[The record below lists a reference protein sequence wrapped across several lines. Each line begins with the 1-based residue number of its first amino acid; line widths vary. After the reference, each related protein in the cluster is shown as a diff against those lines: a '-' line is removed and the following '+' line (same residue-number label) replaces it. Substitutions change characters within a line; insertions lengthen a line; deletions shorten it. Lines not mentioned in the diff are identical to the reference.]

1 MAASKKVQK
10 PAIKGPEASKKVQKP
25 ASQQDGEKKDGA
37 KANTNGFYHDETYK
51 TVCCWTANTRIKYVK
66 NPKSGKSFIRYA
78 GYEKA
83 KTVEESLKKGSFP
96 LDLLFD
102 YQTGKLSVLG
112 GEIRKEPIDPS
123 KATTHTD
130 KILSKWY
137 YRAHPAK
144 LQALRDAQK
153 VFEEKS
159 LTKMNFK
166 NQAKALDLSE
176 RLGIKLDEFSEGML
190 SELDAARKVAD
201 QEAEKILAKNRKIS
215 DQDCVKV
222 LRKWA
227 FRKNEARQNVM
238 PEGVDFVH
246 SDTMGLIRARDG
258 RYMATAPS
266 VLYPNVFT
274 LFNKWVQDQKPSK
287 YQKPFP
293 FTSISVNY
301 AYAAKIHRD
310 QGNSGPSM
318 GAALGNFTGGRLNAW
333 EDDNKTL
340 DLDQLL
346 EVKPKVLDVSKGPTL
361 FDGRRAHSVEAFKG
375 ERFSLVFF
383 SAGKYWKAPKK
394 VQDFLKQ
401 CKVEFPSDTSMEYY
415 MKQTPAAKGY
425 SSVKRK
431 AVTASTSSAKRQR
444 SVASGGA

>member
-1 MAASKKVQK
+1 MVASNKAQK
-10 PAIKGPEASKKVQKP
+10 PANKTIKEKK
-25 ASQQDGEKKDGA
+25 DGEKKDGS
-37 KANTNGFYHDETYK
+37 KANGFYHDETYK
-51 TVCCWTANTRIKYVK
+51 TVCCWTANTRIKYVP
-66 NPKSGKSFIRYA
+66 NPKSGKSRIRYA

-130 KILSKWY
+130 TILSKWY

-144 LQALRDAQK
+144 LQALRDAEK

-159 LTKMNFK
+159 LTKMNLK

-201 QEAEKILAKNRKIS
+201 QEAEKILASAERQRRKIS

-227 FRKNEARQNVM
+227 FRKNEARLNVM
-238 PEGVDFVH
+238 PEGSSFVH
-246 SDTMGLIRARDG
+246 SDTLGLIRCRDG
-258 RYMATAPS
+258 RYMATEPS

-310 QGNSGPSM
+310 QGNHGPSM

-333 EDDNKTL
+333 EDDNKSL

-361 FDGRRAHSVEAFKG
+361 FDGRRAHSVEPFKG

-401 CKVEFPSDTSMEYY
+401 CKVEFPSDASMEYY

-425 SSVKRK
+425 SSEKRK
-431 AVTASTSSAKRQR
+431 ATASISSAKRQR
-444 SVASGGA
+444 TLASGGA